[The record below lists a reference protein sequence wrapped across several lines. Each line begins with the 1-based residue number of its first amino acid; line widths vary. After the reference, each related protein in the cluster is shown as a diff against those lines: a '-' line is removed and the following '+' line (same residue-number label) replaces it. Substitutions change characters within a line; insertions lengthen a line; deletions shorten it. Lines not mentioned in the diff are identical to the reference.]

1 MTATL
6 TTPTVAVPA
15 TSTLP
20 DGTALGNEIL
30 ASAGK
35 ANTAKL
41 LRQTA
46 AGGTSRKARKSN
58 EPPRIA
64 FQPSAWTLGGRVD

>member
-6 TTPTVAVPA
+6 TTPAVTVPA

-41 LRQTA
+41 LRATA
-46 AGGTSRKARKSN
+46 AGGTSRKARQTN
-58 EPPRIA
+58 EPPRVV
-64 FQPSAWTLGGRVD
+64 FQPRGWTLGGRVD